1 MEKSRCTV
9 CRHPQRNEID
19 HALIGGASERSTAKR
34 FDVSSGSIHRHK
46 TAHLPISLTRALERR
61 VEKEED
67 DLLEYSIANRDERL
81 RAQTERW
88 SKIHEK
94 ALELL
99 DDGDIKGA
107 SGLLK
112 ESRELEKMVAQEH
125 GQFNSDKAKSG
136 QSGPFV
142 FIVKPQIDVSRQQ
155 PRELPVAQILEYP
168 DGAPSEV
175 LDGEFVELPAAGSG
189 NGDRAESGGDDG
201 PAENPG
207 QARCQSRPITDF
219 V

>member
-1 MEKSRCTV
+1 MKQKTKRCSI
-9 CRHPQRNEID
+9 CIHPRREEID
-19 HALIGGASERSTAKR
+19 QALVSGATERTIVDQ
-34 FDVSSGSIHRHK
+34 FDVSKSAVHRHK

-67 DLLEYSIANRDERL
+67 DLLEYSIASRDERL

-112 ESRELEKMVAQEH
+112 ESRELEKMVAQDTQGAMEAYNRAMELAPDVTEIKYWAALTMFAE
-125 GQFNSDKAKSG
+125 GLETEALKIFTEVFAKE
-136 QSGPFV
+136 PLWV
-142 FIVKPQIDVSRQQ
+142 DVTR
-155 PRELPVAQILEYP
+155 R
-168 DGAPSEV
+168 
-175 LDGEFVELPAAGSG
+175 LPAAGLLINDAG
-189 NGDRAESGGDDG
+189 ELDRILSVAPE
-201 PAENPG
+201 
-207 QARCQSRPITDF
+207 
-219 V
+219 

>member
-1 MEKSRCTV
+1 MKQKTKRCSI
-9 CRHPQRNEID
+9 CIHPRREEID
-19 HALIGGASERSTAKR
+19 QALVSGATERTIVDQ
-34 FDVSSGSIHRHK
+34 FDVSKSAVHRHK
-46 TAHLPISLTRALERR
+46 TAHLPISLTHALERR

-142 FIVKPQIDVSRQQ
+142 VIIKPPLDASRRQ
-155 PRELPVAQILEYP
+155 PRELPVAQVLEHP
-168 DGAPSEV
+168 DGAPAGYLSPSEEDIIEAEV
-175 LDGEFVELPAAGSG
+175 EMVEANPESNEESTEDGEPSAF
-189 NGDRAESGGDDG
+189 
-201 PAENPG
+201 
-207 QARCQSRPITDF
+207 F
-219 V
+219 